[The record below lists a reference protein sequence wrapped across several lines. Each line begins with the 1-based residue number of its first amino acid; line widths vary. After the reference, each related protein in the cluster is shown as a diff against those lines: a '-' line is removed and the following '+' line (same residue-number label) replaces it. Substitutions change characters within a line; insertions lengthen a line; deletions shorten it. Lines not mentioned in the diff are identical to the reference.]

1 MDEKEE
7 EEKQEKK
14 QEEKNEKKLSSEDE
28 NANSS
33 STGEAAACEKIEK
46 STDQEKMSK
55 KPPDTIAATENNIYS
70 EEQIMLSAAK
80 NERTL
85 SSADEETYRPT
96 RFHWDSNVSW
106 PIEMMWQQQAND
118 TEMENAPLIRHLNME
133 QESDALKKLK
143 AAVAKQCTTRAT
155 IIFDHN
161 LIQQWLSAYKQSWPF
176 KSNVMKKPKKYFN
189 KKAINYEILDSCVS
203 SSLSSVFPT
212 QVERF
217 NKRKPTDQYLKS
229 SSFNVQHPV
238 KLNAVYF
245 LEPSHCKV
253 LVNEFRDKNDK
264 KWIRNMLINALNN
277 KSNKKMGKLQCE
289 QFEKL
294 EFFDCT
300 LQLLAFIFDFALQ
313 LGKQILNNIHCNDE
327 IKVNEKLTQL
337 LVTSFKHSVDQ
348 LQFENDSQFDWKVLI
363 SQCIDEAELQNCFGQ
378 TATPFHIQLS
388 EHLLR
393 AFQNLCY
400 YTICTLLLVPS
411 AIPKVKMQKSTTE
424 AVLPNLIFSKGAS
437 YVVHTVG
444 LDKRKLIRVK
454 KGEAKLLKA
463 EKAETTTDKEQYFI
477 LFDDEKDHGSGVCFS
492 CDKEGGDKAL
502 QAFTAVHRSK
512 VLKPLYSDWTVSMQW
527 LSTPDLFSDVHVI
540 NSSQCFYQTS
550 KQENKNEKII
560 VTQQQNMNLQK
571 QLATG
576 GEKQTADVRQD
587 AFYAVGLGLLENSA
601 LEKSSQETNREEID
615 ADELTT
621 DEIVDEFLVALF
633 NMPAM
638 QLPCQRCLSRK
649 PYCKRCYYINKYLPQ
664 VTKK

>member
-1 MDEKEE
+1 MDEKD
-7 EEKQEKK
+7 EEKQE
-14 QEEKNEKKLSSEDE
+14 QNNEKKLSSEDE

-33 STGEAAACEKIEK
+33 STGEAASREVKEK

-55 KPPDTIAATENNIYS
+55 KPPDTTAATENNIYS

-85 SSADEETYRPT
+85 SLDNEETYRPT

-118 TEMENAPLIRHLNME
+118 TQMENTQLIRHPDME

-143 AAVAKQCTTRAT
+143 AAVDEHCTTRAA

-176 KSNVMKKPKKYFN
+176 KSNILKKPKKYFN
-189 KKAINYEILDSCVS
+189 KMAINYEILYSCAS
-203 SSLSSVFPT
+203 YSPSSVFPT

-217 NKRKPTDQYLKS
+217 NKRKSTDQYLKSSS

-264 KWIRNMLINALNN
+264 KWIRNMLICALNN

-313 LGKQILNNIHCNDE
+313 LGKQILNDTHCNDE
-327 IKVNEKLTQL
+327 IKVDEKLTQL

-363 SQCIDEAELQNCFGQ
+363 SQCIDEADLKNCFGQ
-378 TATPFHIQLS
+378 TETLFHVELS
-388 EHLLR
+388 EHFLR

-411 AIPKVKMQKSTTE
+411 AIPKVKMQKPTTE
-424 AVLPNLIFSKGAS
+424 AALPNLIFPKSVS

-463 EKAETTTDKEQYFI
+463 EKAESTTDKEQYFI
-477 LFDDEKDHGSGVCFS
+477 LFDNEKDHGNGVCFS

-512 VLKPLYSDWTVSMQW
+512 VLKPLYSDWTVSLQW
-527 LSTPDLFSDVHVI
+527 LSTSDLFSDVHVI
-540 NSSQCFYQTS
+540 NSSQCFYQTLKRES
-550 KQENKNEKII
+550 KSKKTI
-560 VTQQQNMNLQK
+560 VTQQQNMDLQK
-571 QLATG
+571 QLPKG
-576 GEKQTADVRQD
+576 GGKQTATLRQD
-587 AFYAVGLGLLENSA
+587 AFYAVDLGLPANSA
-601 LEKSSQETNREEID
+601 LEKSSQETDREEIN

-621 DEIVDEFLVALF
+621 DEIIDEFLVALF
-633 NMPAM
+633 NRPAM
-638 QLPCQRCLSRK
+638 QSPCRRCLGRK
-649 PYCKRCYYINKYLPQ
+649 PFCKRCYYINKYLPQ